1 MESWQAPLLSVNIG
15 IKLALAWSRVRLLR
29 RGNPHTAKTGG
40 NVGGLQEAPADVDTA
55 RLTAELLASEQLQ
68 DSQLYK
74 PKRSKA
80 PQA

>member
-1 MESWQAPLLSVNIG
+1 MNIG
-15 IKLALAWSRVRLLR
+15 IKLALAWRVQPLR

-68 DSQLYK
+68 DRQLYK